1 MYQFSLEMLWV
12 SKIYRE
18 YRKRYVFG
26 IAYEGVKYQSGFEE
40 EAICSKTHGEI
51 LSLIRERRGVRE
63 RLKGANS
70 SSKSTIS

>member
-18 YRKRYVFG
+18 YRKRFVFG
-26 IAYEGVKYQSGFEE
+26 IAYEGVKYQIGFEE
-40 EAICSKTHGEI
+40 EAVCSKTHGEI

-63 RLKGANS
+63 KLKGANS